1 MSGVLD
7 SEQPCVHC
15 WLQLAQR
22 GWGRHPSLRSKLWGT
37 EDCGRHRGSWEAER
51 IMGGTEGLRE
61 AQKAEI
67 KAGGTEDY
75 GRHRGIG
82 GGTEG

>member
-1 MSGVLD
+1 
-7 SEQPCVHC
+7 
-15 WLQLAQR
+15 
-22 GWGRHPSLRSKLWGT
+22 
-37 EDCGRHRGSWEAER
+37 
-51 IMGGTEGLRE
+51 MGGTEGLRE

-82 GGTEG
+82 EGTEG